1 MPTVTDIRPQ
11 KNGKRVNVYLD
22 GKFAF
27 GIDLVNLISAKVKIN
42 SEFTQEE
49 IDAIVRKAELQKVGD
64 RLVEYATLRPRS
76 DKEIKDY
83 LRRKKVPEVLY
94 EALNARLK
102 RIGVE
107 GDLEFARW
115 WVGQRME
122 FRAKSKRELV
132 SELRKKGISAG
143 IISEVLSEVDLD
155 EAGSAQKL
163 VDKVSYRWQNLP
175 PRERKRKIAE
185 YLARKGYPWEII
197 EKIASEE

>member
-1 MPTVTDIRPQ
+1 VPTVTDIKPQ

-27 GIDLVNLISAKVKIN
+27 GIDLVNLITAKVKIG
-42 SEFTQEE
+42 SEFAQEK
-49 IDAIVRKAELQKVGD
+49 IDSIIKTAELQKVGD

-76 DKEIKDY
+76 NKEIKDY
-83 LRRKKVPEVLY
+83 LKRKKVPEVLF
-94 EALNARLK
+94 EGLMLRLK
-102 RIGVE
+102 RIGVG
-107 GDLEFARW
+107 GDLEFAKW

-122 FRAKSKRELV
+122 FRAKSKRELI
-132 SELRKKGISAG
+132 SELRKKGISSE
-143 IISEVLSEVDLD
+143 IISEVLSETDLD

-163 VDKVSYRWQNLP
+163 IDKLAYKWQNLP
-175 PRERKRKIAE
+175 PNERKKKMGE